1 MKGLVLVGGKSS
13 RMGEE
18 KRLIRYHAEAQEAY
32 LYELLNQ
39 FCEAVYISCNASQAV
54 AITLPKII
62 DTSSEGPLSGISS
75 AFALDSKS
83 AWLVV
88 ACDLPLLNH
97 VAIETLISQRN
108 KSKIATAGFN
118 KSENRPEP
126 LFCIYEPSFKNL
138 LDEAQKKGVRSPM
151 NILLNND
158 YQKANVDAIL
168 LQNINTLAEKNE
180 FLHVRS
186 ETLSLT
192 NLI

>member
-1 MKGLVLVGGKSS
+1 MKGLVLVGGKST

-18 KRLIRYHAEAQEAY
+18 KRLLQYHAKAQESF
-32 LYELLNQ
+32 LYQLLSP
-39 FCEAVYISCNASQAV
+39 FCEAVYISCNASQAA
-54 AITLPKII
+54 AIALPKII
-62 DTSSEGPLSGISS
+62 DASSEGPLSGIFS

-97 VAIETLISQRN
+97 ATIETLISQRN

-118 KSENRPEP
+118 QTTNRPEP

-151 NILLNND
+151 NILLNNN
-158 YQKANVDAIL
+158 YQKAKIDIDL
-168 LQNINTLAEKNE
+168 LQNINTLAERNE
-180 FLHVRS
+180 FLNR
-186 ETLSLT
+186 
-192 NLI
+192 NQ